1 MHENGK
7 LKDKIYAKLDDE
19 IQNVS
24 SIFFNK
30 LKVIQTKVD
39 NLKYSVGEHKKSVD
53 DALSSH
59 LSKINLR
66 VTKNEDRIDFI
77 DELSANKVKE
87 FKAILQ

>member
-24 SIFFNK
+24 TIFFNK
-30 LKVIQTKVD
+30 LKGIQTKVD
-39 NLKYSVGEHKKSVD
+39 NLKYSVAEHKKSVD
-53 DALSSH
+53 DALSIH

-66 VTKNEDRIDFI
+66 VTKNEERIDFI
-77 DELSANKVKE
+77 DELSASKV
-87 FKAILQ
+87 